1 MSKRL
6 QDRVMLKNQNANY
19 LLDQNYVD
27 RKKQFNYNIYDRQSP
42 AERKSTDSG
51 LGRYYNSYYQRP
63 IPQRS
68 PDEYKAFTNH
78 QLSKIPSFLNLD
90 KDDKFK
96 RFPQNEIQ
104 QPINS
109 FQYFPKQQYS
119 SMYDREQSQ
128 KRKFNLNDVVQ
139 VQKRQQ
145 SPTIFSKKQSL
156 VDVDRTWMFTN
167 QQQHSFFS
175 PKNNEQ
181 QPKLLKNA
189 SDYISNYRPFTSFE
203 IQNDKNLTKNPSQK
217 FQPYLNNNNNN
228 SKFDIDKLRMELEQ
242 YKRNNKSR
250 VGDGILNIKNREVN
264 KDYQNTYIR
273 RDVSPNLNFNYIKPK
288 VDDQNKD
295 VMFNYRQQKQSSP
308 QKQVQSLKASR
319 SELGNPNKKQ
329 PFQLINAKNDLQGI
343 VSDNQRYLQ
352 DRRKTPETNR
362 VEELRKQLYSTYK
375 PSNRELFF
383 ESLNKSTPYNKIANQ
398 REQNQ
403 QSSNN
408 REKDQIK
415 YKLDKKFI

>member
-6 QDRVMLKNQNANY
+6 EDRVMLKNQNPNY
-19 LLDQNYVD
+19 LLDSNYLD
-27 RKKQFNYNIYDRQSP
+27 RKKQFNFNIYDRQSP

-51 LGRYYNSYYQRP
+51 QGRYYNSYYQRP
-63 IPQRS
+63 LPQRS
-68 PDEYKAFTNH
+68 PDEYKPFTNH
-78 QLSKIPSFLNLD
+78 QLSKMPSFLNYD
-90 KDDKFK
+90 KGEKLK
-96 RFPQNEIQ
+96 RFPSNDIQ
-104 QPINS
+104 QQVNS
-109 FQYFPKQQYS
+109 FQYLPKQQYS
-119 SMYDREQSQ
+119 SMHDRDQSQ
-128 KRKFNLNDVVQ
+128 KRKFYLNDIVQ

-145 SPTIFSKKQSL
+145 SPTAFSKKQSL
-156 VDVDRTWMFTN
+156 IDVDRTWMFTN
-167 QQQHSFFS
+167 QQQNSFFS
-175 PKNNEQ
+175 PKNNE

-203 IQNDKNLTKNPSQK
+203 IQNDKNLSKNTSQK
-217 FQPYLNNNNNN
+217 HQPYLNNN
-228 SKFDIDKLRMELEQ
+228 SKFDIEKLRMELEQ

-250 VGDGILNIKNREVN
+250 VGDGISILKNREQN
-264 KDYQNTYIR
+264 RDYSNTYIR
-273 RDVSPNLNFNYIKPK
+273 RDVSPKLNFNYIKPK
-288 VDDQNKD
+288 VEESNKD
-295 VMFNYRQQKQSSP
+295 ILFNYRQQKQNSP

-319 SELGNPNKKQ
+319 SELGYPKKQ
-329 PFQLINAKNDLQGI
+329 PFQLIYSKNDQQGI
-343 VSDNQRYLQ
+343 LSENQRFLQ

-415 YKLDKKFI
+415 YKLDKKFN

>member
-6 QDRVMLKNQNANY
+6 QDRVMLKNSNPNY
-19 LLDQNYVD
+19 LLDSNYLD
-27 RKKQFNYNIYDRQSP
+27 RKKQFNFNIYDQQSS
-42 AERKSTDSG
+42 AERKSTDTG
-51 LGRYYNSYYQRP
+51 LGKYYNSYYQRP
-63 IPQRS
+63 IQQRS
-68 PDEYKAFTNH
+68 PDEYKPFTNH
-78 QLSKIPSFLNLD
+78 QLSKIPSFLNFD
-90 KDDKFK
+90 KDDKLK
-96 RFPQNEIQ
+96 RYPSNEIQ
-104 QPINS
+104 QQVNS

-119 SMYDREQSQ
+119 SMHDREQSQ
-128 KRKFNLNDVVQ
+128 KKKFNFIDMVQ

-145 SPTIFSKKQSL
+145 SPTIFTKKQSL

-167 QQQHSFFS
+167 QQQNSFFS

-181 QPKLLKNA
+181 PKLSKNA
-189 SDYISNYRPFTSFE
+189 SDYISNYRPFTAFE
-203 IQNDKNLTKNPSQK
+203 QQNDKNLSRNQSQK
-217 FQPYLNNNNNN
+217 FQPYLNNN
-228 SKFDIDKLRMELEQ
+228 SKFDIEKLRMELEQ

-250 VGDGILNIKNREVN
+250 IGDGISFFKNKENN
-264 KDYQNTYIR
+264 KDYSSNYIR
-273 RDVSPNLNFNYIKPK
+273 RDVSPKLNFNYIKSK
-288 VDDQNKD
+288 VEDQNKD
-295 VMFNYRQQKQSSP
+295 MLFNYKQQKQISP

-319 SELGNPNKKQ
+319 SEKIELGNPKKQ
-329 PFQLINAKNDLQGI
+329 PFQLINPKNDQQGI
-343 VSDNQRYLQ
+343 LSDNQRYLQ

-415 YKLDKKFI
+415 YKLDKKFM